1 MGRLLKNLVLALLNA
16 TLLLAA
22 VCLFLLWQLSK
33 TVDRIAVDFASNL
46 EIVAPLNDEIQTV
59 RDEVAGLRADLASLQ
74 SGSSEL
80 SAEAR
85 ARIGAS
91 SARIEAQLDEMR
103 DSLRDLAGTPERLV
117 DHAITTA
124 AESFGAKAAELR
136 GCTAPEPSPT
146 S

>member
-46 EIVAPLNDEIQTV
+46 EIVTPLREEIQAT
-59 RDEVAGLRADLASLQ
+59 RDEVIGLRADLASLQ
-74 SGSSEL
+74 SGSGEL
-80 SAEAR
+80 TAETR
-85 ARIGAS
+85 ARIGAR
-91 SARIEAQLDEMR
+91 SAKIEAQLDDMR
-103 DSLRDLAGTPERLV
+103 TSLQDLAGTPERLI
-117 DHAITTA
+117 DQAITTA
-124 AESFGAKAAELR
+124 AETFGAKAAELR